1 MVELEDGTSSQYS
14 EFVLNK
20 DEDRFYEEAIKVFE
34 TELLAQSQLEHHT
47 EVHTVEKP
55 SAIK

>member
-1 MVELEDGTSSQYS
+1 
-14 EFVLNK
+14 VLNK

-34 TELLAQSQLEHHT
+34 TEMVVQSQFEDYR

>member
-1 MVELEDGTSSQYS
+1 MGEYDDGTSSQYS